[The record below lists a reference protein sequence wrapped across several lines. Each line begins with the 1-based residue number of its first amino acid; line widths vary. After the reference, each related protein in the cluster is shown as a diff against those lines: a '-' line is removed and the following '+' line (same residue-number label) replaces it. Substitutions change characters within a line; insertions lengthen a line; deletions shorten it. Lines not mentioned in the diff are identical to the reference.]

1 MPREKHAEFAT
12 LDPEDQHRV
21 RVLAGLLR
29 IAVALDRN
37 HAGRVSSLSC
47 RTDGDGALVVEIE
60 PAPGADV
67 SLELYAANERTDL
80 LSEVL
85 GRPVTVVAP
94 PPPELAAV
102 GDAAASMTAASSMSA
117 GR

>member
-1 MPREKHAEFAT
+1 
-12 LDPEDQHRV
+12 
-21 RVLAGLLR
+21 
-29 IAVALDRN
+29 
-37 HAGRVSSLSC
+37 
-47 RTDGDGALVVEIE
+47 VVEIK

-85 GRPVTVVAP
+85 DRPVKVVA

-102 GDAAASMTAASSMSA
+102 GDAAASITTASSMSA